1 MRQVA
6 GRSDSRETRIEFS
19 VCVEHQFWGR
29 SSVGRALEWHS
40 RGRGFDPL
48 RLHQLTNLMPFYVYI
63 LKSEKSGKSCIGHTS
78 DLVKRLVEHNNGKSI
93 STRFGRPWELIY
105 EEEFQTRSEATMRE
119 RYFKSVSGRMEL
131 KNKGVL

>member
-1 MRQVA
+1 
-6 GRSDSRETRIEFS
+6 
-19 VCVEHQFWGR
+19 
-29 SSVGRALEWHS
+29 
-40 RGRGFDPL
+40 
-48 RLHQLTNLMPFYVYI
+48 MPFYVYI
-63 LKSEKSGKSCIGHTS
+63 LKSKKSGKSYIGHTS

-105 EEEFQTRSEATMRE
+105 EEEFQTRSEAAMRE